1 MKKFKFG
8 SRVLAFVLAFIMV
21 LSLIPASVLA
31 ATINDISTGSYAGQ
45 TGIVEDTLGDEGTI
59 NWPIKIYD
67 YLEDGMLFEYSSAN
81 GTAVYDESYSQQGG
95 GLYGGG
101 EPMPVTT
108 LGSDYTSDW
117 VYTSNTNNKGTDYTD
132 TNYYYNPSINY
143 TKTKIAAVANT
154 SPQYMRLT
162 YKGANGYAN
171 YCVADFSNDWNGA
184 KNKNSV
190 RYMTVVY
197 RSSGLTNGSEPAFHL
212 NTNVNAV
219 GTWAQ
224 AKYTGTFQN
233 SSTWKYMIVDLKAAL
248 DAHQSTAN
256 YWDSVVNTI
265 CKVYIRLNMDSDDYF
280 DLSHVGFFS
289 NTAEAE
295 RYGKAAVAFDNNP
308 GTRLTINTTTKTSSY
323 GWNAGNNLGFG
334 MLLPSSGGKWAL
346 GGGNPTSTMNNGYR
360 SYRIG
365 YNPYPSGTG
374 TYSDVFNTA
383 RIDRN
388 GKTIGA
394 DNKIYFLSST
404 FQSHAN
410 YQAKYPN
417 DTAGF
422 NMADLS
428 LDGYKL
434 FSRAT
439 EGLMTVGLLEGELQN
454 GLPVYREETVTYIA
468 EMLEKSLVIPQ
479 RDSSG
484 KYNYNFVK
492 GQESSQF
499 GTVNG
504 KNLDL
509 AQALRNCL
517 GITFTSGQNKGSAP
531 TFGNFSETQSKGAS
545 LKGKFLDVK
554 DNIKTCMDA
563 AYFLL
568 NNIFVDNS
576 YNQPQSSYRYLT
588 LSSAT
593 MDNGKQAYVF
603 DAGFSNGAVNDNIGS
618 NGKLTQEEYKAQ
630 SKSAVEYNDADGT
643 ISLGPVQEK
652 DMFYYSGSNTTT
664 RFPFLPINNKATGDY
679 AGPTKSYYFME
690 DGYRAYITDGGTYVD
705 RNFDYVLSSNGEF
718 VYNEEDE
725 LFFEFEGDDDVYL
738 FINDQIVLDI
748 GGAHS
753 ISKVNFKVND
763 YVNWAREVMAN
774 PSGYTAAEQKRAQA
788 LDLTDGELVKFDFFY
803 MERHGYGANM
813 RIVTNMHVTD
823 PELRVEK
830 SAYQFGEKVDAGGII
845 NPAIPLE
852 YNFKIKNTG
861 NTKLYNLTFDD
872 SDIGV
877 SLTPANGLEI
887 TSEHSRHITD
897 ARGETL
903 DANDLTAVVTGY
915 MPDSVNGDFVKN
927 PATGEYNKVDAGT
940 GTHVYTELTIHFN
953 NNDDLKVF
961 LKTLEGDG
969 LDDETVNDELSQS
982 GSGLWV
988 DADVT
993 IKGIYYTLTDDQA
1006 DAGAFDNTVYVTAT
1020 TKTDPTMTGNEIL
1033 RSAASHRVYAA
1044 GIPYYYQWAGHN
1056 LFVPEQQILDD
1067 ATKASAS
1074 SGNKL
1079 SEYADFFTAVK
1090 NDTTII
1096 YTTFCDKYGKPKD
1109 YTPDVKFF
1117 TQQPTG
1123 DWGTMINYSKTGI
1136 NEFYLLMRLKNTEKP
1151 YDGNV
1156 ANLKTGE
1163 YAIIRVMVYTTDTQD
1178 AKYVLDYGLKTESLD
1193 TNGELFKNDNLLG
1206 ANSGTISKLMGVSS
1220 TGASYLDPANNLS
1233 EFNRIDFDKLP
1244 LEENNKIDVKG
1255 DDGKVD
1261 GHYTLNMNI
1270 PDNGKVIAYNSNS
1283 GKYSLTDV
1291 GTVPIH
1297 VTVPEDWQEAYLY
1310 YWYDGGANNG
1320 WPGTKMNTD
1329 KVGHFS
1335 LSIPG
1340 DVPHVIITNKVIQ
1353 TINIDINPGE
1363 EAWITIDGSTNSEG
1377 KLVANTDYHTH
1388 DGLIHAKVPDGWG
1401 EVYLYYWDAYN
1412 NNNSWPGEKLQADS
1426 EGFYSMNIPG
1436 NVSNVIINNGEGNGK
1451 QTEDVP
1457 VFAGKET
1464 WITVNNN
1471 NPSYNENTNIHY
1483 YKSTSSRST
1492 ETIKI
1497 HATIPDTW
1505 NAAYLHYWNSNG
1517 SGTGVEWPGLAM
1529 TKGANGVYTIENIPA
1544 DVTNIIINNGSGQ
1557 QTADLLITPG
1567 LETWVDVT
1575 TTTIEATVPE
1585 SYNNVFFYF
1594 FDAGTIGAEWPGT
1607 KVEDADGDGVYS
1619 MKAPAGA
1626 TKVIV
1631 NNGDGK
1637 QTPNLWLSSEP
1648 LHKYTILENN
1658 MAITSTATKL
1668 AVSVPD
1674 DWGDT
1679 YIHYWGDGTSSN
1691 WPGVKLT
1698 SKNSEGRYTFDIPA
1712 NMYGFKL
1719 HNNNDKDTG
1728 DITSFSIGNNNKV
1741 DIYAEGGYSVYP
1753 SSSGYIANITYGE
1766 DAQKAGFTFTPTDFM
1781 DSVYDL
1787 WMAITVHETD
1797 IEPTPLNK
1805 PINFSKEVQMYKKVS
1820 VMPANVVYY
1829 EDDFAGIKYDT
1840 TDSANS
1846 MTHVGSGSGSLS
1858 QSIDQNL
1865 QYGNDS
1871 AYHNPINPDYSGE
1884 SQTQVSIGDTK
1895 AFATFDFTGTG
1906 FEIIGRT
1913 NAVDSST
1920 ARVVVKDQS
1929 GKVVKTVVVI
1939 TEYDNNADEGD
1950 DAINQFPIVRVN
1962 GLDFGKYTVEI
1973 SGVPVYDFSNFI
1985 GGRPSVKES
1994 WLIID
1999 GIRIYQPLAGSID
2012 SVVES
2017 DTRVVYTGTQYPVYY
2032 QWDKQTPLYLS
2043 EAQILEDASIGA
2055 NQSGTYLSRH
2065 KGFFDRVGN
2074 DTNKIY
2080 SATNYTPDLVSQT
2093 VKLNNYSGAGL
2104 KFDCNTPGIYTE
2116 YMLMCLYDK
2125 AEELKAQGL
2134 NAFDPSHYADDE
2146 HAIIPITFIVA
2157 DNGALKTSTHNLA
2170 LGANYEVDKNNIHPE
2185 YQANLTDGIAATG
2198 FTDGATGE
2206 WFGFLDPDKSVA
2218 DYNTNAQ
2225 GEGTVTIDLG
2235 VTANIQEF
2243 HANML
2248 YYKGGG
2254 VSTTSYIKVYVSND
2268 RENFT
2273 HIGNLTGSGVTTE
2286 KTADK
2291 FTLTKN
2297 AQGRYVRF
2305 VFGSSDRSWV
2315 MVNEIEVMGTPLY
2328 EETANVALNKDYAV
2342 EGHGDWDV
2350 ANLTDGVKATDIDW
2364 SNRDSEGNYRDWFGF
2379 HKSYNSSAGYGDV
2392 LLDLGNNYDMSL
2404 FKMHLC
2410 DDDSNLSIGVPSR
2423 ISVEVSK
2430 DATNFEHVGDMTYYN
2445 APEYAS
2451 WASLAKDAEGRYIR
2465 FRLYN
2470 SSTYHWNFLNEIEVY
2485 GKVKPELIP
2494 GLNDNYPDTEN
2505 AVTFTEIRN
2514 LIADRQVFAIKYDDS
2529 NGLSVSGGTNTWIE
2543 NRNNAL
2549 PSDQSKWTNN
2559 TVNSVNDY
2567 LISGPN
2573 NEVYMKEVSN
2583 DSKSALAF
2591 YVQEI
2596 GVNETH
2602 TIQIAARAIDYG
2614 QFSATAAT
2622 GLNAELQYGA
2632 YENGEYV
2639 WKPLAKLTTGTEQ
2652 YYTIPYTDC
2661 PYDADNNRYQVVI
2674 RVADTDITGMA
2685 SFTSLKYKGLALCTL
2700 NETEVPDVIYDEGI
2714 SNTVIDSSGNT
2725 YESSKFVGFVQLV
2738 EQMQAAT
2745 VSTGE
2750 NNWDDE
2756 PVTPPEPTVTGTDT
2770 SSLGV
2775 IADSFT
2781 ADNSKNFALTENSK
2795 FYIVTSSEDA
2805 KPSDD
2810 VIKTV
2815 QLVQKQFAADSLPT
2829 STPMEIVW
2837 GLEKYAAYGDIIIYA
2852 DSSYS
2857 YGDEEYK
2864 LVVGND
2870 ARIYVK
2876 DTNALLYGLNTLQK
2890 HFRKANTNAIKG
2902 FTTQDKPDT
2911 KERAVHL
2918 DCARKYL
2925 TKDYICNFIREMSWM
2940 GYNALELHMSEDGG
2954 FRMDFWGDKALNEVT
2969 GMTGND
2975 FSWVC
2980 GSNPAPWVD
2989 TANYPDPDK
2998 GKYLTTEE
3006 VIEICQVAKE
3016 YHMEIIPSF
3025 DTPAHVGYLTELYY
3039 NTVKSNAN
3047 SPIRNFT
3054 YNGTS
3059 YTLPTQISYREYPGT
3074 NNSRYNFSVL
3084 NLGDNS
3090 VKNFA
3095 YAMYADIAAFFKY
3108 YAGSEDFNIGA
3119 DEVILASTDPWNYN
3133 DFIGYVNNVNS
3144 VLKSKGYTTRMYN
3157 DFVYNTKYTSA
3168 TSGLDSDIEIVYW
3181 DAPSITTTSTT
3192 EYSRRANFFYNT
3204 QNRVVYSG
3212 VQNWTYYV
3220 LRIAPSSAGSN
3231 YDARNP
3237 DNRQWTFYRNREDH
3251 IYNEWNPTRLSE
3263 YEITFAG
3270 SKHGHYSDYYSG
3282 NNLGGGYFMVWNDYP
3297 GLNTEV
3303 EMWNGVY
3310 DNVGAPSNF
3319 YSLIDRMWSSAIKQW
3334 NWDINS
3340 SLSFANYKTIR
3351 DAMGFFPGYVATASG
3366 QRYAKAAVLPQSTQ
3380 VSDTAYRPY
3389 CTVTFKNWD
3398 GTVLETQQVRLGSDA
3413 TAPTEPTRPDD
3424 DIYKYTFI
3432 GWDKPITNITGNRTL
3447 TAQYQESA
3455 ILPGTTGYLELKVS
3469 GGTNILMSVDGGVA
3483 RPLGKNYIHPAVR
3496 FGQEVKVIAETT
3508 NDNLF
3513 MGWINGI
3520 TGEILT
3526 TERTYTFYSTGND
3539 VLIAMY
3545 TAEANGANIV
3555 TFKNDKSNQ
3564 IVDIQYYAPD
3574 SDIKFPESTSFVGYE
3589 FVGWNHSVDQIRQK
3603 LANGEDVTVLPV
3615 WTAKDVFFSINVN
3628 GGEIIKSGKI
3638 NADGKYLAYKST
3650 IVSAD
3655 TAPKGKMFSHWE
3667 DENGNIL
3674 SYAKE
3679 YTFYPYKDTKLTA
3692 MYVSDHTLKVELT
3705 GYKPVASPETNQVY
3719 IQVLEPDW
3727 KDALENRNGVYA
3739 AYIYNDDKTLT
3750 DWLEFTHISGD
3761 IYCVE
3766 YSADYKHIHL
3776 ACMNSARKSEWSIDD
3791 TTGDIV
3797 LCKFASSFSTEPD
3810 DSDNMV
3816 ILENNSYAISSVYK
3830 NYFVNTGEFQKVEA
3844 YYTEDGVSYKA
3855 KVELTGKDN
3864 NGYDEYSVEIHKAA
3878 TNIMFT
3884 DGNKEYTY
3892 SFNSGPE
3899 KNAIF
3904 QMTPIPATLDYEV
3917 VVNADIDSTS
3927 LGDSNT
3933 VFFSWSVP
3941 EKSDFT
3947 FVSAGVLFSSDTNFS
3962 EETFLAG
3969 TLDTNVTHFVPTKKY
3984 QTSTGSYS
3992 VTKTGVSNGD
4002 EMIARGFVMYRDS
4015 DGILRVAYSDIVY
4028 AQK

>member
-1 MKKFKFG
+1 MKNFKFG

-31 ATINDISTGSYAGQ
+31 ATINDISTGTAAGQ
-45 TGIVEDTLGDEGTI
+45 TGIVEDTLGDENTI

-81 GTAVYDESYSQQGG
+81 GTAVYDESYSQIGG

-108 LGSDYTSDW
+108 LGSDYTGDW
-117 VYTSNTNNKGTDYTD
+117 VYSAYTNNATE
-132 TNYYYNPSINY
+132 NVSNFF
-143 TKTKIAAVANT
+143 TKTPKAAVANST
-154 SPQYMRLT
+154 PKYMRLT
-162 YKGANGYAN
+162 RSATTTNIQYN
-171 YCVADFSNDWNGA
+171 YCVCDFYKDWGTKPA
-184 KNKNSV
+184 SDV
-190 RYMTVVY
+190 RYMVIAY
-197 RSSGLTNGSEPAFHL
+197 RANGISASGSTPAFEL
-212 NTNVNAV
+212 NTNIGSIGAWNRGTVN
-219 GTWAQ
+219 Q
-224 AKYTGTFQN
+224 FKN
-233 SSTWKYMIVDLKAAL
+233 STEWTYMVIDLKEAL
-248 DAHQSTAN
+248 NAYNGSN
-256 YWDSVVNTI
+256 FWDNIGSNIYRIFIRVN
-265 CKVYIRLNMDSDDYF
+265 LDGSDYF
-280 DLSHVGFFS
+280 DLSHVAFFK
-289 NTAEAE
+289 NAAEAE
-295 RYGKAAVAFDNNP
+295 RYGKAAVAFDKNP
-308 GTRLTINTTTKTSSY
+308 GTRLTNNTTTKYSSY

-334 MLLPSSGGKWAL
+334 LLLPSSGGKWAL
-346 GGGNPTSTMNNGYR
+346 GGGNPTSTMTNGYR

-365 YNPYPSGTG
+365 YNPYPYGDG

-404 FQSHAN
+404 FQTQDAYKN
-410 YQAKYPN
+410 KYPN
-417 DTAGF
+417 DSVAGF
-422 NMADLS
+422 NMADLN

-468 EMLEKSLVIPQ
+468 EMLEKTLVIPQ
-479 RDSSG
+479 KDSSG

-531 TFGNFSETQSKGAS
+531 TFGSFSETQSKGAN

-554 DNIKTCMDA
+554 GNIKTCMDA

-576 YNQPQSSYRYLT
+576 YNQLQSSYRYLT

-618 NGKLTQEEYKAQ
+618 SGKLTQEQYKAQ
-630 SKSAVEYNDADGT
+630 SKSAVEYNDADRR

-652 DMFYYSGSNTTT
+652 DMFYYNANNTTT

-679 AGPTKSYYFME
+679 AGATKSYYFME
-690 DGYRAYITDGGTYVD
+690 DGYRSYTSDGGTYVD

-718 VYNEEDE
+718 VYNEEDD

-738 FINDQIVLDI
+738 FINNQIVLDI

-774 PSGYTAAEQKRAQA
+774 PSAYTAAEQKRAKA

-915 MPDSVNGDFVKN
+915 MPDSVKGDFVKD

-940 GTHVYTELTIHFN
+940 GTHVYIELTIHFN
-953 NNDDLKVF
+953 NNNDLKVF

-1006 DAGAFDNTVYVTAT
+1006 DAGAFDNTVNVTAT
-1020 TKTDPTMTGNEIL
+1020 TKTDTNMTGNETL

-1079 SEYADFFTAVK
+1079 SEYAGFFTAVN
-1090 NDTTII
+1090 NDTSKIW
-1096 YTTFCDKYGKPKD
+1096 TTFCDKYGKSKN
-1109 YTPDVKFF
+1109 YSPDVESF

-1123 DWGTMINYSKTGI
+1123 DWGMKINYTKTGI
-1136 NEFYLLMRLKNTEKP
+1136 NEFYLLMRLQSADDHYN
-1151 YDGNV
+1151 GSIS
-1156 ANLKTGE
+1156 NLTTSE
-1163 YAIIRVMVYTTDTQD
+1163 YAIIRVMIYTTDTQD

-1206 ANSGTISKLMGVSS
+1206 AHSGTISKLMGVST
-1220 TGASYLDPANNLS
+1220 TGASYLDPANSIS

-1244 LEENNKIDVKG
+1244 LDEKNKIDVRG
-1255 DDGKVD
+1255 DDGSVD
-1261 GHYTLNMNI
+1261 GHYTLNMNV
-1270 PDNGKVIAYNSNS
+1270 PDNGKVIAYNSES

-1291 GTVPIH
+1291 GTVSIH
-1297 VTVPEDWQEAYLY
+1297 VSVPEDWQEAYLY
-1310 YWYDGGANNG
+1310 YWYDGGADNG

-1340 DVPHVIITNKVIQ
+1340 DVPHVIISNGTLQ

-1363 EAWITIDGSTNSEG
+1363 EAWITIDGSKNAEG
-1377 KLVANTDYHTH
+1377 KLIANADYHTS
-1388 DGLIHAKVPDGWG
+1388 DGIVHAKVPDGWG

-1412 NNNSWPGEKLQADS
+1412 NNNSWPGEKLQADAN
-1426 EGFYSMNIPG
+1426 GFYTMNIPG
-1436 NVSNVIINNGEGNGK
+1436 NVSKVIINNGKDNGK

-1464 WITVNNN
+1464 WITVHNN
-1471 NPSYNENTNIHY
+1471 NPSYSQETNIHY
-1483 YKSTSSRST
+1483 YKSTSSLST
-1492 ETIKI
+1492 ETVTI
-1497 HATIPDTW
+1497 HATVPDTW
-1505 NAAYLHYWNSNG
+1505 NEARLYYWNSNG
-1517 SGTGVEWPGLAM
+1517 SGTGVIWPGIAM
-1529 TKGANGVYTIENIPA
+1529 TKGADGVYTLEGIPA
-1544 DVTNIIINNGSGQ
+1544 DVTNIVINDGNGQ

-1567 LETWVDVT
+1567 LETWFDVT
-1575 TTTIEATVPE
+1575 IHESTTAVEATVPAN
-1585 SYNNVFFYF
+1585 YGDVYFYF
-1594 FDAGTIGAEWPGT
+1594 FDKNGDVGSAWPGT
-1607 KVEDADGDGVYS
+1607 KVEDTDGDGIYS
-1619 MKAPAGA
+1619 MKAPAAA

-1631 NNGDGK
+1631 NNDNGT
-1637 QTPNLWLSSEP
+1637 QTQNLLLTPE
-1648 LHKYTILENN
+1648 KTNIYTILENGV
-1658 MAITSTATKL
+1658 ATTATNTKL
-1668 AVSVPD
+1668 YISVPE
-1674 DWGDT
+1674 DWGEVAVHHWND
-1679 YIHYWGDGTSSN
+1679 SSSTT
-1691 WPGVKLT
+1691 WPGDVVSTKD
-1698 SKNSEGRYTFDIPA
+1698 SEGRYVFEMAGNRT
-1712 NMYGFKL
+1712 GFIV
-1719 HNNNDKDTG
+1719 NNNNNGKQTG
-1728 DITSFSIGNNNKV
+1728 NIDEFCLGDENYIDIRSTSEYYISSTTP
-1741 DIYAEGGYSVYP
+1741 ASTGYSV
-1753 SSSGYIANITYGE
+1753 NTTYGE
-1766 DAQKAGFTFTPTDFM
+1766 DAEKAGFTFTPTDFM
-1781 DSVYDL
+1781 DSVYDI
-1787 WMAITVHETD
+1787 WMAIAVHETD
-1797 IEPTPLNK
+1797 VEPTPLNQ

-1840 TDSANS
+1840 TGTANS

-1871 AYHNPINPDYSGE
+1871 AYQNPINPDYSGE

-1929 GKVVKTVVVI
+1929 GKVVKTVIVV

-1962 GLDFGKYTVEI
+1962 GLTFGKYTVEI

-1985 GGRPSVKES
+1985 GGKPGIKES

-1999 GIRIYQPLAGSID
+1999 GIRIYQSLAGSID

-2032 QWDKQTPLYLS
+2032 QWDTQTPLYLS
-2043 EAQILEDASIGA
+2043 ETQILEDAAIGA
-2055 NQSGTYLSRH
+2055 SQSGTYLSRH

-2093 VKLNNYSGAGL
+2093 VKLNYEGNGL
-2104 KFDCNTPGIYTE
+2104 KFDCKTPGIYTE

-2134 NAFDPSHYADDE
+2134 AQFDLSYYADDE
-2146 HAIIPITFIVA
+2146 YAIIPITFIVA
-2157 DNGALKTSTHNLA
+2157 DDGALNTSTYNLA
-2170 LGANYEVDKNNIHPE
+2170 LGANYEANKNNDHDQ
-2185 YQANLTDGIAATG
+2185 YKANLTDGVAYNT
-2198 FTDGATGE
+2198 FTYGASDE
-2206 WFGFLDPDKSVA
+2206 WFGFIREEKANGKSH
-2218 DYNTNAQ
+2218 NTNEQ
-2225 GEGTVTIDLG
+2225 GEGVVTVDLG
-2235 VTANIQEF
+2235 VKSEIKEFSANTLSQI
-2243 HANML
+2243 
-2248 YYKGGG
+2248 
-2254 VSTTSYIKVYVSND
+2254 D
-2268 RENFT
+2268 
-2273 HIGNLTGSGVTTE
+2273 SGVTTPE
-2286 KTADK
+2286 FVEVYVSDDNENFISAGQLTATTTNNAAVTFK
-2291 FTLTKN
+2291 LTKI

-2305 VFGSSDRSWV
+2305 VFGKPTENRSWV

-2328 EETANVALNKDYAV
+2328 EETANVALNKDYTV
-2342 EGHGDWDV
+2342 EGYGDWDV
-2350 ANLTDGVKATDIDW
+2350 ANLTDGVKATAIDR
-2364 SNRDSEGNYRDWFGF
+2364 NNKDSEGNYRDWFGF
-2379 HKSYNSSAGYGDV
+2379 HKDYNSSAGYGDV

-2410 DDDSNLSIGVPSR
+2410 DDDSDLSIGVPSR

-2430 DATNFEHVGDMTYYN
+2430 DATNFEHIGDMTYYN

-2470 SSTYHWNFLNEIEVY
+2470 SEGGFSWNFLNEIEVY

-2529 NGLSVSGGTNTWIE
+2529 DGLSVSGGTNTWIE

-2573 NEVYMKEVSN
+2573 NEVYMKEVSSN
-2583 DSKSALAF
+2583 TKSALAL

-2652 YYTIPYTDC
+2652 YYTIPYADC

-2685 SFTSLKYKGLALCTL
+2685 SFTSLKYKGLTLCTL
-2700 NETEVPDVIYDEGI
+2700 NETEVPDVIYDEGM
-2714 SNTVIDSSGNT
+2714 SNTVIDSTGNT
-2725 YESSKFVGFVQLV
+2725 YETSKFVGFVQLV
-2738 EQMQAAT
+2738 EQMQAVT

-2756 PVTPPEPTVTGTDT
+2756 PITPPEPTVTGTDT

-2781 ADNSKNFALTENSK
+2781 ANGKNFVLTENSK
-2795 FYIVTSSEDA
+2795 FYIVTSSEA
-2805 KPSDD
+2805 TKPSDD

-2837 GLEKYAAYGDIIIYA
+2837 GLEKYASYGDIIIYA

-2864 LVVGND
+2864 LVVEND

-2911 KERAVHL
+2911 KERTVHL
-2918 DCARKYL
+2918 DIARKYL
-2925 TKDYICNFIREMSWM
+2925 TKDWIINYIREMSWM
-2940 GYNALELHMSEDGG
+2940 GYNSLELHLAEDGG
-2954 FRMDFWGDKALNEVT
+2954 FRTDFWDDTYYPAADGN
-2969 GMTGND
+2969 TGND
-2975 FSWVC
+2975 FSWAI
-2980 GSNPAPWVD
+2980 GSMLQPWC
-2989 TANYPDPDK
+2989 YSCPDPDS
-2998 GKYLTTEE
+2998 GKYLTAAEM
-3006 VIEICQVAKE
+3006 VQICEVAKE
-3016 YHMEIIPSF
+3016 YHIDIIPSF
-3025 DTPAHVGYLTELYY
+3025 DTPAHVGWMTKHYDDLVKSGNTSIKNFKY
-3039 NTVKSNAN
+3039 NGTTYTLPDRINYRSTGTYDYAVLDLSNAN
-3047 SPIRNFT
+3047 V
-3054 YNGTS
+3054 
-3059 YTLPTQISYREYPGT
+3059 Q
-3074 NNSRYNFSVL
+3074 
-3084 NLGDNS
+3084 
-3090 VKNFA
+3090 KFA
-3095 YAMYADIAAFFKY
+3095 LAMYTDIAAFFRE
-3108 YAGSEDFNIGA
+3108 YAGSTKFNICG
-3119 DEVILASTDPWNYN
+3119 DEVGLNSSDRWDYADFVDYVNSVNSKLNSMNYTVRIYN
-3133 DFIGYVNNVNS
+3133 DF
-3144 VLKSKGYTTRMYN
+3144 LDRSKYINAADRTVPN
-3157 DFVYNTKYTSA
+3157 LASN
-3168 TSGLDSDIEIVYW
+3168 IEIVYW
-3181 DAPSITTTSTT
+3181 DAPTAGTLSSDIQRSD
-3192 EYSRRANFFYNT
+3192 YWVN
-3204 QNRVVYSG
+3204 QGRVMHSG

-3220 LRIAPSSAGSN
+3220 LRIFNDPNYTSN
-3231 YDARNP
+3231 SIWGMDARHPN
-3237 DNRQWTFYRNREDH
+3237 NTWWSFSHNTEERV
-3251 IYNEWNPTRLSE
+3251 YNEWNPTRFSE
-3263 YEITFAG
+3263 YNQEYT
-3270 SKHGHYSDYYSG
+3270 HYYSG
-3282 NNLGGGYFMVWNDYP
+3282 DLLASGYFMVWCDYA

-3303 EMWNGVY
+3303 EMWNGVN
-3310 DNVGAPSNF
+3310 DNTTYASTSGGT
-3319 YSLIDRMWSSAIKQW
+3319 YSLINRMWSNAIKQW

-3340 SLSFANYKTIR
+3340 SLSFANYKAVR
-3351 DAMGFFPGYVATASG
+3351 DAMGFFPGYVETASG
-3366 QRYAKAAVLPQSTQ
+3366 QRYAKASVLPESTQ
-3380 VSDTAYRPY
+3380 VNDTAYRPY

-3413 TAPTEPTRPDD
+3413 TAPAEPTRPND

-3469 GGTNILMSVDGGVA
+3469 GGTNILMSVDGGAA

-3496 FGQEVKVIAETT
+3496 FGQEVKVTAETT

-3545 TAEANGANIV
+3545 KAEANGANIV
-3555 TFKNDKSNQ
+3555 TFKNDKSNK

-3574 SDIKFPESTSFVGYE
+3574 SEIKFPESTSFVGYE

-3615 WTAKDVFFSINVN
+3615 WTAKDVYVSINVN
-3628 GGEIIKSGKI
+3628 GGDIVKSGKI
-3638 NADGKYLAYKST
+3638 NTDGKYLAYKST
-3650 IVSAD
+3650 TVSAD
-3655 TAPKGKMFSHWE
+3655 TAPDGKMFSHWE

-3674 SYAKE
+3674 SYAKD

-3692 MYVSDHTLKVELT
+3692 MYVSDRSLKVELA
-3705 GYKPVASPETNQVY
+3705 GYKSVALPETNQVY
-3719 IQVLEPDW
+3719 IQVLEPEW

-3739 AYIYNDDKTLT
+3739 AYIYNDGETLY

-3761 IYCVE
+3761 IYYIE
-3766 YSADYKHIHL
+3766 FSTDYKHLQL
-3776 ACMNSARKSEWSIDD
+3776 ACMNSARKSEWNIKD

-3797 LCKFASSFSTEPD
+3797 LCKYGTSFTTSPD
-3810 DSDNMV
+3810 DEDNTV
-3816 ILENNSYAISSVYK
+3816 VLENNGYAISSVYK
-3830 NYFVNTGEFQKVEA
+3830 NYFVNNGGFEKVEA
-3844 YYTEDGVSYKA
+3844 YYTEGGVSYKT
-3855 KVELTGKDN
+3855 KVELIGKDN
-3864 NGYDEYSVEIHKAA
+3864 NGYDEYSVEIPKAA
-3878 TNIMFT
+3878 TDIMFT

-3892 SFNSGPE
+3892 SFSNGP
-3899 KNAIF
+3899 KNHAIF
-3904 QMTPIPATLDYEV
+3904 NMVPIPATLDYEV
-3917 VVNADIDSTS
+3917 VVNADIDTTS

-3947 FVSAGVLFSSDTNFS
+3947 FVNAGVLFSSDTNFS

-3984 QTSTGSYS
+3984 QTATGSYS
-3992 VTKTGVSNGD
+3992 VTKTGISDGD
-4002 EMIARGFVMYRDS
+4002 EMIARAFVMYRDS